1 MNHGYDDMEIDDL
14 DIMQALN
21 TIKQVCIRNTCCECP
36 FGNDPGTK
44 CNIRSDFP
52 NHWEIKEHK
61 IWRAFK

>member
-1 MNHGYDDMEIDDL
+1 MNHGYDDMEINEM
-14 DIMQALN
+14 DIMLALH
-21 TIKQVCIRNTCCECP
+21 TIKQVCVRNTCCECP

-52 NHWEIKEHK
+52 NHWEIKEHV